1 MNSDWGRWLWLALC
15 APSLCA
21 PVIVWLDQVV
31 QCMCACAGITMCV
44 EVHEGAQ
51 TPCLVFRVTEK
62 RWSSFNLLNLLAKY
76 GVALTVTFGLVLFVS
91 VFSTVWSG
99 PADEDGTVS
108 VLHSTAIEWLRR
120 VPPTSHHAAVW
131 EQVRCHPD
139 LQWWWW
145 DDETCHRVTSKFL
158 TELACA
164 KSLLLAVF
172 VTVEKTISDLQ
183 FLYKQRLIALCS

>member
-108 VLHSTAIEWLRR
+108 VLHRTAIEWLRR

-145 DDETCHRVTSKFL
+145 DDETCHRVTSKF
-158 TELACA
+158 
-164 KSLLLAVF
+164 S
-172 VTVEKTISDLQ
+172 
-183 FLYKQRLIALCS
+183 